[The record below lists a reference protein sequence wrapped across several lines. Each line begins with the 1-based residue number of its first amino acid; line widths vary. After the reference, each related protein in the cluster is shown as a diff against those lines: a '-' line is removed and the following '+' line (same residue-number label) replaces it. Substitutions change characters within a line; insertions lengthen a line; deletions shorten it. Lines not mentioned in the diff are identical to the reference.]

1 MIVTI
6 RLIYLQNTSILIKFG
21 LIICAS
27 AARMGIGYIGSFK
40 VFFAGTFHKESY
52 IGLSRL
58 RSQAKD
64 LQLDSVW
71 NSYRFMLTPLF
82 LFSWSPWIC
91 PEMTF
96 LICLVRLPG
105 GVWASY
111 LAWFSKRFI
120 SSIKPTLVLS
130 NCLIRSYFMY
140 ILKYGISVKTLVI

>member
-40 VFFAGTFHKESY
+40 VSFAGTFHKESY

-105 GVWASY
+105 CVWASY

-130 NCLIRSYFMY
+130 NW
-140 ILKYGISVKTLVI
+140 